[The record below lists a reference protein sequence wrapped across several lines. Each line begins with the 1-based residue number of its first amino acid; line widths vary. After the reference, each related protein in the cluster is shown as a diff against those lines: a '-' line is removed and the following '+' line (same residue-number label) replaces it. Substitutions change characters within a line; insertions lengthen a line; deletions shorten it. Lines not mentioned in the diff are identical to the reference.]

1 MKIVIYSCPS
11 DDFVATFG
19 NGRKPEPF
27 RHIWRMHIEI
37 REGATLKPAHASV
50 MNAAPA
56 STCRS
61 CAACTPRTIKMS
73 TSGWSQRNSMD
84 YPAVLHAHARHAA
97 TPVASPPEYSP
108 LVPHLSSRWGTRITL
123 GSLPSASWHAD
134 TAHKRPSS
142 WHATHDYLYR
152 FFNGHLGY
160 HFN

>member
-1 MKIVIYSCPS
+1 MISILLTVKITLINIKFYNLKAAGKRSHLNAPAAFLLPAILFAPPAQPLSRKSPSGYSQ
-11 DDFVATFG
+11 D
-19 NGRKPEPF
+19 
-27 RHIWRMHIEI
+27 H
-37 REGATLKPAHASV
+37 
-50 MNAAPA
+50 AAPLAPLVMISPAA
-56 STCRS
+56 SL
-61 CAACTPRTIKMS
+61 AAICSI
-73 TSGWSQRNSMD
+73 
-84 YPAVLHAHARHAA
+84 ARHAA